1 MTGPSDD
8 ALINRTFWRLM
19 PLAALC
25 FVVGVIDKSNI
36 GFAKLEMTHDLA
48 MSEAV
53 FGFGASLFF
62 LAFMLCELPSA
73 LLGHR
78 FGARA
83 WIARIM
89 ATWGLTTVLLAFTAS
104 VPEFYGLRFALG
116 VAEAGLYPTLL
127 YYLTLWFPQAQQ
139 ARVSGFLLL
148 GSAFGNGGGALISGA
163 LLGMNGTFGLAG
175 WQWIFLVT
183 GALPLLTTALVLRFL
198 PDRPEHAR
206 FLSAQERARLAA
218 LVEADKPRGRD
229 ERHVLAALADL
240 RVLGFSFVYA
250 LLGIALFG
258 MIYWTPT
265 AIRGFGVSGAVN
277 GALTGAPWA
286 ITALLLVTVPARL
299 KTRKAVLTS
308 LTATGLVGA
317 LAFAIAALY
326 RAPELRYTA
335 LVVGTPCISLSI
347 AVFWALPVRLFAG
360 VHAAA
365 AIAAINVFGNLG
377 GFIAQN
383 LMPAAAKAGGGPGAA
398 MWVPSLCLLAI
409 GLGAMVVRGRRA
421 TPQLSSPARRSS

>member
-1 MTGPSDD
+1 
-8 ALINRTFWRLM
+8 M

-148 GSAFGNGGGALISGA
+148 GSAFG
-163 LLGMNGTFGLAG
+163 
-175 WQWIFLVT
+175 
-183 GALPLLTTALVLRFL
+183 
-198 PDRPEHAR
+198 
-206 FLSAQERARLAA
+206 
-218 LVEADKPRGRD
+218 
-229 ERHVLAALADL
+229 
-240 RVLGFSFVYA
+240 
-250 LLGIALFG
+250 
-258 MIYWTPT
+258 
-265 AIRGFGVSGAVN
+265 
-277 GALTGAPWA
+277 
-286 ITALLLVTVPARL
+286 
-299 KTRKAVLTS
+299 
-308 LTATGLVGA
+308 
-317 LAFAIAALY
+317 
-326 RAPELRYTA
+326 
-335 LVVGTPCISLSI
+335 
-347 AVFWALPVRLFAG
+347 
-360 VHAAA
+360 
-365 AIAAINVFGNLG
+365 
-377 GFIAQN
+377 
-383 LMPAAAKAGGGPGAA
+383 
-398 MWVPSLCLLAI
+398 
-409 GLGAMVVRGRRA
+409 
-421 TPQLSSPARRSS
+421 

>member
-1 MTGPSDD
+1 
-8 ALINRTFWRLM
+8 
-19 PLAALC
+19 
-25 FVVGVIDKSNI
+25 
-36 GFAKLEMTHDLA
+36 
-48 MSEAV
+48 
-53 FGFGASLFF
+53 
-62 LAFMLCELPSA
+62 
-73 LLGHR
+73 
-78 FGARA
+78 
-83 WIARIM
+83 
-89 ATWGLTTVLLAFTAS
+89 

-163 LLGMNGTFGLAG
+163 LLEMNGTFGLAG

-183 GALPLLTTALVLRFL
+183 GALPLVTTVLVLRFL

-206 FLSAQERARLAA
+206 FLSAPERARLIA
-218 LVEADKPRGRD
+218 LVAADKPRTSD
-229 ERHVLAALADL
+229 ERHVLAALADP
-240 RVLGFSFVYA
+240 RVLGFSLVYA

-308 LTATGLVGA
+308 LTATGLIGA

-360 VHAAA
+360 VRAAA
-365 AIAAINVFGNLG
+365 AIAAINVFGNVG

-383 LMPAAAKAGGGPGAA
+383 LMPAAARAGGGPGAA

-409 GLGAMVVRGRRA
+409 GIGALVVRGRRA
-421 TPQLSSPARRSS
+421 PYSAASLGR